1 MGELEAIRRRHLL
14 ETADGNCAGSYSW
27 DPEGWHRPQG
37 HDLDL
42 AVEDIGKLL
51 AEVERLQ
58 EAPPPREWFV
68 EVDST
73 CSLIAAR
80 YPSALPADIIR
91 DLAAISASARRW
103 AALGGEE

>member
-1 MGELEAIRRRHLL
+1 MLGCGEVGMTDELEAIRERH
-14 ETADGNCAGSYSW
+14 ERVWRPEFSRYHCAWCNEPMPCDTA
-27 DPEGWHRPQG
+27 
-37 HDLDL
+37 L
-42 AVEDIGKLL
+42 AL

>member
-1 MGELEAIRRRHLL
+1 MNADEFAEIKARHRRFFVGVPGTSFCEGPDHMVDQLWPC
-14 ETADGNCAGSYSW
+14 ETA
-27 DPEGWHRPQG
+27 R
-37 HDLDL
+37 
-42 AVEDIGKLL
+42 LL
-51 AEVERLQ
+51 SEVERLQ

>member
-51 AEVERLQ
+51 AEVERLRGMVGLLR
-58 EAPPPREWFV
+58 EARAWWPRDPHSPHV
-68 EVDST
+68 PRMNP
-73 CSLIAAR
+73 AA
-80 YPSALPADIIR
+80 PFLEAIDTA
-91 DLAAISASARRW
+91 LAA
-103 AALGGEE
+103 LELKP